1 MTITSFLPKM
11 KAFVWRS
18 KRLCT
23 VIWEPMPGESG
34 YLSMV
39 TFLRVWLPRI
49 KKCDRAF
56 PRVAKCS
63 KFVTYCS
70 PVSQLSNLKMFRFTF
85 TGPLAVF
92 NGYQMLDVVTGNR
105 EQLLQSLGEFIRRK
119 NLRFWAVVAFSIL
132 RKRRIVKTLPG
143 QLSFVRNRGLRG
155 SDVFGFVNPYTSPS
169 VVVQIKKSIH
179 F

>member
-49 KKCDRAF
+49 KKCNRVF
-56 PRVAKCS
+56 PRGAKCS
-63 KFVTYCS
+63 KFVTYCW

-85 TGPLAVF
+85 SWPLAVF
-92 NGYQMLDVVTGNR
+92 NGYQMLDVVIGNR

-119 NLRFWAVVAFSIL
+119 NPRFWPVAAFWTL
-132 RKRRIVKTLPG
+132 RKSTSVKTFDAWCPNSSKCLIRARS
-143 QLSFVRNRGLRG
+143 L
-155 SDVFGFVNPYTSPS
+155 
-169 VVVQIKKSIH
+169 
-179 F
+179 